1 MNSFQKN
8 SGNSLQQQK
17 SNIHIDISFNFKTII
32 VGIFLPIS
40 DVIFVQNLAP
50 STHRIQS
57 VQTCLRGLHTQTRLA
72 RSWYSRTDKRRR
84 RSRSFRRVIS
94 PSCTPLVRGV
104 ALVICCNLVGT
115 RWVSEM
121 YRELKYRAENSVNF
135 KARGETSSKKKGEKR
150 QRLVVKLSTGLVIA
164 LYLRNSRVS
173 IVCPRVNCG
182 NRDWRPGYTGCRSR
196 TTGSPADDS
205 CLERLRRRICNANG
219 SIIGGILYFDLW
231 NIKEIFNF
239 NWFYFSFNTICSNN
253 D

>member
-8 SGNSLQQQK
+8 SSNSLQQQK

-135 KARGETSSKKKGEKR
+135 KARGETSSKKKRRKASAAGGEIIYR
-150 QRLVVKLSTGLVIA
+150 SCYCLVSAKFSCF
-164 LYLRNSRVS
+164 YRVS
-173 IVCPRVNCG
+173 SRKLRESRLASGIHRLPLEDDGFSGR
-182 NRDWRPGYTGCRSR
+182 WQLSR
-196 TTGSPADDS
+196 TVK
-205 CLERLRRRICNANG
+205 
-219 SIIGGILYFDLW
+219 
-231 NIKEIFNF
+231 KENL
-239 NWFYFSFNTICSNN
+239 
-253 D
+253 